1 MLHTIAAL
9 LALALASGAHAAT
22 SPAGATP
29 GTFNVSPTG
38 AATYTIPIAV
48 PPGTAGMQPN
58 LSLVYNSQSGNGLLG
73 MGWSLSG
80 LSAIG
85 RCPQTIAQDGTRG
98 GVNFDANDRYCL
110 DGQRLIAIN
119 GAYGADGT
127 EYRTELESYSKIIS

>member
-73 MGWSLSG
+73 MVMVG
-80 LSAIG
+80 LTKPSN
-85 RCPQTIAQDGTRG
+85 TREG
-98 GVNFDANDRYCL
+98 FLVLTAFPTAP
-110 DGQRLIAIN
+110 
-119 GAYGADGT
+119 
-127 EYRTELESYSKIIS
+127 